1 MKRGDLVRYKGTG
14 ELYVVTWRDGTYVRL
29 GAFPDNQVFLI
40 KASGLELVNA
50 DR

>member
-1 MKRGDLVRYKGTG
+1 MKRGDLVRYKATG
-14 ELYVVTWRDGTYVRL
+14 ELYVVTWSDGAFVRL

-40 KASGLELVNA
+40 KASGLEKVNE